1 MKPLV
6 FDIAR
11 ASGVD
16 GPGLRTVVFLK
27 GCPLRCEWCQNPESQ
42 DPAAENLFYAENCIK
57 CGCCDQGCYSLARQT
72 AGRYYSPPELARLI
86 LRDKIVYQVSSGGVT
101 FSGGEPLMFID
112 YLYETAQILKQE
124 NIHIA
129 VETCGYFDFQSFEKT
144 LLPLIDLFLFDVKL
158 MDPVRHEIA
167 TGKSNHLIIRNFKK
181 LCESG
186 LEVIPRVPLIPG
198 YTASRENLSQIA
210 AFFVEQGVA
219 DCAFLPYNPSGIDKW
234 ARLGK
239 QPPANLSPIPMHLEE
254 EQAWIAFFNRERE
267 NKKSNLLHI

>member
-57 CGCCDQGCYSLARQT
+57 CGCCDRGCYSLARRT
-72 AGRYYSPPELARLI
+72 AGQYYAPPQLARLI
-86 LRDKIVYQVSSGGVT
+86 LRDKIVYRVSSGGVT

-112 YLYETAQILKQE
+112 YLCETAQILKQE
-124 NIHIA
+124 NTHIA

-144 LLPLIDLFLFDVKL
+144 LLPLIDLFLFDIKL

-186 LEVIPRVPLIPG
+186 VKVIPRVPLIPG

-239 QPPANLSPIPMHLEE
+239 QPPANLSPMPMHLEE

-267 NKKSNLLHI
+267 TKKTFLHI